1 MELILLLC
9 GCDKSSQAKDIEL
22 AKELARQQHQEDKVA
37 LKTFDYDEAES
48 LTGTEDIFFF
58 LEAEPEDNQPS
69 YLPGAIA
76 IVVKA
81 RGGVDS
87 LSRETDIPASDL
99 SLASVDSESGAS
111 WNPRI
116 MQAYRPAQS
125 STGKVA

>member
-1 MELILLLC
+1 M
-9 GCDKSSQAKDIEL
+9 
-22 AKELARQQHQEDKVA
+22 A

-48 LTGTEDIFFF
+48 LTGTEDTFFF

-99 SLASVDSESGAS
+99 SLASVDSESAAS